1 MKALRPNALHSQ
13 PMYHNTYCTAFL
25 CFTGSDAEHL
35 GLQCK
40 TLLIS
45 ADTYSAKMPPRAFSA
60 RPPHLDASLHG
71 ATYLWEGGHMAQIW
85 SGGHSTTKGLTSYS
99 FILVKSIWPQ
109 MRLVRW
115 YIQVNAYF
123 RQHWSN
129 HSGGGFF
136 KRFVAVVCNQIS
148 CKIWATVRKILAKFG
163 KGCEVTIDS

>member
-1 MKALRPNALHSQ
+1 
-13 PMYHNTYCTAFL
+13 MYHNTYCTAFL

-45 ADTYSAKMPPRAFSA
+45 TDTYSAKMPPRAFSA
-60 RPPHLDASLHG
+60 RPLHLDASLHG
-71 ATYLWEGGHMAQIW
+71 ATYLWEGGHIAQIW

-99 FILVKSIWPQ
+99 FVLVKSIWPQ

-129 HSGGGFF
+129 HSGGGFL
-136 KRFVAVVCNQIS
+136 KRFVAVVCNKISCKICATVVCNQIS
-148 CKIWATVRKILAKFG
+148 CKIWATIRKILAKFG
-163 KGCEVTIDS
+163 SGCEVTIDS